1 MKHEYA
7 CLYRPPMPGAVPK
20 DGLVEVRHNTNRI
33 IDGRGIWGSVVYNR
47 ELSEKEV
54 KDYELKYLGV
64 AK

>member
-1 MKHEYA
+1 
-7 CLYRPPMPGAVPK
+7 MPGAVPRE
-20 DGLVEVRHNTNRI
+20 GLVEVRHNTNRI

-54 KDYELKYLGV
+54 KDYELRYLGV